1 MFWTKN
7 LFLLWEQYK
16 TTLKMQFASEFQ
28 KLETGEQRQYLG
40 TGSIR
45 KQIFYY
51 MGTVEQAHLFQG
63 NKETGIPS
71 PWEGLNI

>member
-1 MFWTKN
+1 
-7 LFLLWEQYK
+7 
-16 TTLKMQFASEFQ
+16 MQFASKFQ

-40 TGSIR
+40 TGSII

-51 MGTVEQAHLFQG
+51 LGTVEQANLFQE
-63 NKETGIPS
+63 NKETGTRS